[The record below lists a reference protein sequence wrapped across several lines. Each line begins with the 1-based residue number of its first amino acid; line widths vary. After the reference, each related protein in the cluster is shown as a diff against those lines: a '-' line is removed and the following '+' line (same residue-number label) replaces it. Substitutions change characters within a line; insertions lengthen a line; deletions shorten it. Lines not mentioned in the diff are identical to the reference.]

1 MGRSMW
7 EKEHEFQ
14 QDNAPIHVSKATRAF
29 FQESNMQVMDW
40 PAYSP
45 DLNPIENVWGLLSRS
60 IYGSGRQ
67 YDSEKDL
74 KEAIWSAWR
83 HLDENIIKTLIF
95 SMENRCI
102 DVISKKGGITS
113 YWNIILFGFNKNF
126 LPNHWNLC
134 ICLKT
139 VLIIFLCKKNL
150 SLILNQNE

>member
-1 MGRSMW
+1 MIQIHMGRSMW

-67 YDSEKDL
+67 YDSVGSH
-74 KEAIWSAWR
+74 I
-83 HLDENIIKTLIF
+83 HH
-95 SMENRCI
+95 
-102 DVISKKGGITS
+102 
-113 YWNIILFGFNKNF
+113 
-126 LPNHWNLC
+126 NH
-134 ICLKT
+134 
-139 VLIIFLCKKNL
+139 VLILALSAMTYQARILCLWTSSFVLTGYLRSYVRAFFPSL
-150 SLILNQNE
+150 SYASRYVATLLLQQLCCQSKHCCRCCK